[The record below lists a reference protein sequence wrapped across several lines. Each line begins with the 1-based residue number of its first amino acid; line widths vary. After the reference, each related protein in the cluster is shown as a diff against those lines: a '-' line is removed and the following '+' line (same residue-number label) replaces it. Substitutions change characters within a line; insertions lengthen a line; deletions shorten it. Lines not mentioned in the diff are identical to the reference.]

1 VIDFDK
7 HVHKPEEIATVKII
21 EDIEMRW
28 NELNASYGAIT
39 QEARERCK
47 PIKNLLTFIDG
58 ISQESPSLKPSKQ
71 IEEDYNL
78 LTKNSK
84 DIEVHMTTLTDLAKE
99 KNQEKLKN
107 FDKSYAA
114 LKDVIPR
121 FDYLK
126 TLSELDVFKAYKAA
140 IQHDSEK
147 PFPATLNHENRE
159 MYYRL
164 KFRAL
169 NSNRQE
175 DTSKINLNLV
185 TLQQTSTELCLSA
198 ITHKY
203 VEIPLQFNKTK
214 DIIKE
219 L

>member
-1 VIDFDK
+1 
-7 HVHKPEEIATVKII
+7 
-21 EDIEMRW
+21 M
-28 NELNASYGAIT
+28 
-39 QEARERCK
+39 
-47 PIKNLLTFIDG
+47 
-58 ISQESPSLKPSKQ
+58 KPSKQ

-84 DIEVHMTTLTDLAKE
+84 DIQVLLTSLTELVKE
-99 KNQEKLKN
+99 KNLEKLKD
-107 FDKSYAA
+107 FDKSYAS
-114 LKDVIPR
+114 LKDAIPR
-121 FDYLK
+121 FGYLK
-126 TLSELDVFKAYKAA
+126 TLSELDLFKAYKAA
-140 IQHDSEK
+140 IQHDTEK

-175 DTSKINLNLV
+175 DTSKINLNLFS
-185 TLQQTSTELCLSA
+185 LQQASTELCLNA

-203 VEIPLQFNKTK
+203 MEIPIQFNKSK
-214 DIIKE
+214 AVIKE

>member
-1 VIDFDK
+1 
-7 HVHKPEEIATVKII
+7 
-21 EDIEMRW
+21 M
-28 NELNASYGAIT
+28 
-39 QEARERCK
+39 
-47 PIKNLLTFIDG
+47 
-58 ISQESPSLKPSKQ
+58 
-71 IEEDYNL
+71 
-78 LTKNSK
+78 TKNSK
-84 DIEVHMTTLTDLAKE
+84 DIQDHLTTLTDLVKE

-114 LKDVIPR
+114 LKDAVQK

-126 TLSELDVFKAYKAA
+126 TLSELEVFKAYKAA

-147 PFPATLNHENRE
+147 PFPATMSHENRE

-175 DTSKINLNLV
+175 DTSKINLNLF
-185 TLQQTSTELCLSA
+185 TLQQASTELCLSA
-198 ITHKY
+198 ITQKY
-203 VEIPLQFNKTK
+203 LEIPSHFNKSK
-214 DIIKE
+214 AIIKE

>member
-7 HVHKPEEIATVKII
+7 HVHKPEEIATIKII
-21 EDIEMRW
+21 EDIEKRW

-39 QEARERCK
+39 QKARERCK

-84 DIEVHMTTLTDLAKE
+84 DIEVHMTTLTDLVME

-114 LKDVIPR
+114 LKDVIPS

-126 TLSELDVFKAYKAA
+126 TLSELDVYKAYKAA
-140 IQHDSEK
+140 IQHDTEK
-147 PFPATLNHENRE
+147 PFPATLSHENRE

-169 NSNRQE
+169 NSTKQE
-175 DTSKINLNLV
+175 DTSKINLNLF
-185 TLQQTSTELCLSA
+185 TLQQASTELLLNA

-203 VEIPLQFNKTK
+203 IEIPSQFNKTK
-214 DIIKE
+214 AIIKE

>member
-21 EDIEMRW
+21 EDIEKRW

-39 QEARERCK
+39 QEAREKCK

-84 DIEVHMTTLTDLAKE
+84 DIEVHMTTLTDLVKE

-140 IQHDSEK
+140 IQHDTEK

-175 DTSKINLNLV
+175 DTSKLNLNLF
-185 TLQQTSTELCLSA
+185 TLQQASTELCLSA
-198 ITHKY
+198 ITQKY
-203 VEIPLQFNKTK
+203 MEIPN
-214 DIIKE
+214 
-219 L
+219 